1 LRAGTDESGADSG
14 SQLHMA
20 SDAHPFAWLQPCP
33 DTVLDEAATA
43 AAGPDAR
50 HGARE
55 SLALAF
61 VEALQHVPPRERAVL
76 LLRDVLGLPAAE
88 VAEMLV
94 ADATTIMAML
104 DRAREALEWRLPGT
118 DRAPPP
124 PEGSDAEHAFVA
136 RFTDAFARGDVDGVV
151 ALLTDD
157 AVLIVTP
164 RGVEHRGRAAIA
176 RFLATVPAGGAL
188 ERFRLV
194 PTRANG
200 QPAFGMYLADPMCPL
215 ARAAGLLVLTLEGDR
230 LARMTV
236 FRDTTVF
243 RHFGLPR
250 TLGAA

>member
-1 LRAGTDESGADSG
+1 
-14 SQLHMA
+14 MA
-20 SDAHPFAWLQPCP
+20 SDGHPLAFLQPCP
-33 DTVLDEAATA
+33 DALLDAAATA
-43 AAGPDAR
+43 AAGPESRHTAR
-50 HGARE
+50 Q

-61 VEALQHVPPRERAVL
+61 VEALQHLPPRERAVL

-94 ADATTIMAML
+94 ADAATVHAML
-104 DRAREALEWRLPGT
+104 ERARESLEPRLPGAE
-118 DRAPPP
+118 RAPPP
-124 PEGSDAEHAFVA
+124 DPESEAERTLVT

-157 AVLIVTP
+157 AVLTVPP
-164 RGVEHRGRAAIA
+164 RPVEHRGRAAIG

-200 QPAFGMYLADPMCPL
+200 QPAFGMYLGDPLCPI
-215 ARAAGLLVLTLEGDR
+215 ARAAGLLVLTLEGER
-230 LARMTV
+230 LAAMTV

-250 TLGAA
+250 TLGER